1 MKLRLVAV
9 LVALTALVLLV
20 QDVPLALYLRSIESN
35 RITTELQRDAFVI
48 AGRSEAALADG
59 TAQNNA
65 PLTAMLMAYS
75 RAEDTEVLVV
85 DANEVVVAASSPV
98 APVGRKLENRPELQS
113 ALSGDTAS
121 GEKTATASM
130 SGIGVLYVAV
140 PVLSGA
146 RTLGAVRLTY
156 PASNLDERVNERVK
170 GLAIVAG
177 LTLLAAIAVA
187 FLLAATITRPIRR
200 LQETTAQ
207 LASGDLTARAATA
220 EGAPELRKLGRDLNT
235 MSDRLSN
242 LVEAQRSFAGDASHQ
257 LRTPLTALRLRLD
270 EAADKMTTS
279 PAAAED
285 SLDMAR
291 AETERLQHVI
301 DGLLR
306 LARAEGERQELVV
319 VDIST
324 VAAERFGIWQPLAEE
339 QGVQLELAAPKSALI
354 LAVPEAAEQILDNYL
369 DNALSVSP
377 AGSTL
382 MVTIVEA
389 PGTDGGTTTLLVTD
403 AGPGLT
409 AEARTRAFDRF
420 WSEREDNA
428 GTGLGLAIVR
438 HLAAASGASVE
449 LRESASG
456 GIEAVA
462 TFRRAN
468 PGPRRA

>member
-75 RAEDTEVLVV
+75 KAENAEVIVV
-85 DANEVVVAASSPV
+85 DSNETLVAASNP
-98 APVGRKLENRPELQS
+98 ATPIGRKVPNQPEIQS
-113 ALSGDTAS
+113 ALKGDTAS
-121 GEKTATASM
+121 GEQAATAD
-130 SGIGVLYVAV
+130 GTGVLYVAV

-156 PASNLDERVNERVK
+156 PASELDARVDERVK

-200 LQETTAQ
+200 LQATTAQ
-207 LASGDLTARAATA
+207 LASGDLSARAATD

-242 LVEAQRSFAGDASHQ
+242 LIEAQRSFAGDASHQ

-270 EAADKMTTS
+270 EAAEKMTTS

-306 LARAEGERQELVV
+306 LARAEGEKQELVQ
-319 VDIST
+319 VDMSAI
-324 VAAERFGIWQPLAEE
+324 AAERFGIWQPLAEE
-339 QGVQLELAAPKSALI
+339 QDVQLELIAPRSAMI
-354 LAVPEAAEQILDNYL
+354 LAVPEAPEQILDNYL

-377 AGSTL
+377 AGSKL
-382 MVTIVEA
+382 IVTIVES
-389 PGTDGGTTTLLVTD
+389 PGVDGGTTTLLVTD
-403 AGPGLT
+403 AGPGLSP
-409 AEARTRAFDRF
+409 EARTRAFDRF

-456 GIEAVA
+456 GVEAVA
-462 TFRRAN
+462 TFRRAV
-468 PGPRRA
+468 PLSRRM

>member
-9 LVALTALVLLV
+9 LVALTALVLLI

-35 RITTELQRDAFVI
+35 RIITELQRDAFVI
-48 AGRSEAALADG
+48 AGRSEAALAEG
-59 TAQNNA
+59 RAQNNA

-75 RAEDTEVLVV
+75 KSENAEVIVV
-85 DANEVVVAASSPV
+85 DSKGVLVAASNP
-98 APVGRKLENRPELQS
+98 ATPVGREVRAQPEVQT
-113 ALSGDTAS
+113 ALTGETAS
-121 GEKTATASM
+121 GEQTTPVT
-130 SGIGVLYVAV
+130 GVPVLYVAV

-146 RTLGAVRLTY
+146 KTLGAVRLTY
-156 PASNLDERVNERVK
+156 PSSELDNRVNERVR

-200 LQETTAQ
+200 LQTTTAQ
-207 LASGDLTARAATA
+207 LANGDLTARASTD

-235 MSDRLSN
+235 MSDRLNS
-242 LVEAQRSFAGDASHQ
+242 LIEAQRSFAGDASHQ

-270 EAADKMTTS
+270 EAAEMMTTS
-279 PAAAED
+279 PDDAAG
-285 SLDMAR
+285 SLDAAR

-306 LARAEGERQELVV
+306 LARAEGEQQELVPI
-319 VDIST
+319 DMAA
-324 VAAERFGIWQPLAEE
+324 VAMERFAIWQPLAEE
-339 QGVQLELAAPKSALI
+339 QDVRLELAAPKSAMI
-354 LAVPEAAEQILDNYL
+354 LAVPEAPEQILDNYL

-377 AGSTL
+377 AGSQVI
-382 MVTIVEA
+382 VTIVESTGVD
-389 PGTDGGTTTLLVTD
+389 PGSTTLLVTD
-403 AGPGLT
+403 SGPGLSP
-409 AEARTRAFDRF
+409 EARTRAFDRF
-420 WSEREDNA
+420 WSVREDNA

-462 TFRRAN
+462 TFKRAASANRRV
-468 PGPRRA
+468 

>member
-35 RITTELQRDAFVI
+35 RITTELQRDAFLI
-48 AGRSEAALADG
+48 AGRSQAALADG

-75 RAEDTEVLVV
+75 KAENADVIVV
-85 DANEVVVAASSPV
+85 DSNEILVAASNPQT
-98 APVGRKLENRPELQS
+98 PIGREVHNRPTIAS
-113 ALSGDTAS
+113 ALTGETAS
-121 GEKTATASM
+121 GELAAD
-130 SGIGVLYVAV
+130 GDGEGVLYVAV
-140 PVLSGA
+140 PVLSGPK
-146 RTLGAVRLTY
+146 TLGAVRLTY
-156 PASNLDERVNERVK
+156 PASELDSRVNERVK
-170 GLAIVAG
+170 GLAIVAS
-177 LTLLAAIAVA
+177 LTLFAAIAVA

-200 LQETTAQ
+200 LQATTAQ
-207 LASGDLTARAATA
+207 LASGDLTARAATDQ
-220 EGAPELRKLGRDLNT
+220 GAPELRKLGRDLNT
-235 MSDRLSN
+235 MSDRLNS

-270 EAADKMTTS
+270 EAADKMLTS
-279 PAAAED
+279 PTAAAD

-306 LARAEGERQELVV
+306 LARAEGEKQDLIA
-319 VDIST
+319 VDLSA
-324 VAAERFGIWQPLAEE
+324 VARDRFGIWQPLAEE
-339 QGVQLELAAPKSALI
+339 QGVQLELVAPVNAMI
-354 LAVPEAAEQILDNYL
+354 LVVPEAPEQILDNYL

-377 AGSTL
+377 PGSTL
-382 MVTIVEA
+382 IVTIVES
-389 PGTDGGTTTLLVTD
+389 PEPQGGATTLLVTD
-403 AGPGLT
+403 SGPGLS

-438 HLAAASGASVE
+438 HLAGASGASVE

-462 TFRRAN
+462 TFHRALPPTRRT
-468 PGPRRA
+468 

>member
-48 AGRSEAALADG
+48 AGRSEAALAEG

-75 RAEDTEVLVV
+75 KAENAEVIVV
-85 DANEVVVAASSPV
+85 DSNQVLVAASNP
-98 APVGRKLENRPELQS
+98 ATPIGRTVPSQPEIES
-113 ALSGDTAS
+113 ALKGDTAS
-121 GEKTATASM
+121 GEQTATAE
-130 SGIGVLYVAV
+130 GPGVLYVAV
-140 PVLSGA
+140 PVLSGPK
-146 RTLGAVRLTY
+146 TLGAVRLTY
-156 PASNLDERVNERVK
+156 PASELDARVDERVK

-200 LQETTAQ
+200 LQATTAQ
-207 LASGDLTARAATA
+207 LASGDLTARAATD

-242 LVEAQRSFAGDASHQ
+242 LIEAQRSFAGDASHQ

-279 PAAAED
+279 PEAAED

-306 LARAEGERQELVV
+306 LARAEGEKQELVE
-319 VDIST
+319 VDMSAIAS
-324 VAAERFGIWQPLAEE
+324 ERFGIWQPLAEE
-339 QGVQLELAAPKSALI
+339 QDVQLELVAPRSAKI
-354 LAVPEAAEQILDNYL
+354 LAVPEAPEQILDNYL

-382 MVTIVEA
+382 MVTIVES
-389 PGTDGGTTTLLVTD
+389 PGPDGGTTTLLVTD
-403 AGPGLT
+403 AGPGLS

-456 GIEAVA
+456 GVEAVA
-462 TFRRAN
+462 TFQRSAPATRRS
-468 PGPRRA
+468 